1 MKTPATSYMDQM
13 KGLDIRSIMQKKIL
27 VLLLNIIVAISLTTV
42 LYQCGRVVDSHSNKM
57 AEPGERIP
65 LNNDGSDEIWI
76 DFTTMEESLQKT
88 QNQEENVE
96 LESVSKL
103 HWMAFCEF
111 EEIEKKHEILEYDI
125 STSPQYDYE
134 NTLLREYVDN
144 EKKEA
149 EIFVNTFGSRY
160 EPWIDYHL
168 FDFNDDGLEDYLLC
182 IDGIL
187 YSGSAGHSVQIFIAK
202 EDGSTENVLSINL
215 RFCHYKSSVHERFTV
230 LNEKTDGYYAI
241 VLPGTNRILRY
252 DKKEGRYIFHEGE

>member
-1 MKTPATSYMDQM
+1 MEQKTYQD
-13 KGLDIRSIMQKKIL
+13 KFIKIL
-27 VLLLNIIVAISLTTV
+27 AFLLNIIFAIALVTV
-42 LYQCGRVVDSHSNKM
+42 LYQCGKVVDSHSNKM
-57 AEPGERIP
+57 AESGERIL
-65 LNNDGSDEIWI
+65 LNNDGSNEIWI
-76 DFTTMEESLQKT
+76 DLTEMEGNLQAT
-88 QNQEENVE
+88 QNREENIE
-96 LESVSKL
+96 SESVSKL

-111 EEIEKKHEILEYDI
+111 EEIEEKHEILEYDI

-134 NTLLREYVDN
+134 NTPLREYVEN

-149 EIFVNTFGSRY
+149 EKFVNTFGSRY

-168 FDFNDDGLEDYLLC
+168 FNFNDDGIEDYLLC

-187 YSGSAGHSVQIFIAK
+187 YSGTAGHSVQIFIAK
-202 EDGSTENVLSINL
+202 EDGTIENVLSINL

-252 DKKEGRYIFHEGE
+252 DKKEGSYIFHVGE